1 MELLI
6 RHRDRLTALKP
17 DTVET
22 RKLQFLVEHRR
33 KLVDDKTAYSN
44 QLTGW
49 LKQIFP
55 QVLRWFEDPAAPIVS
70 EFLKRWPTLEQLRRA
85 RTTTVQEFFRKHN
98 SRNQERIQKRLAE
111 IKLAVP
117 ATNDEALLVLT
128 CITQSNE
135 PSARTASRRLWSTR
149 TEWRSPCTPSRSGR
163 WLRAVAGRRY
173 N

>member
-6 RHRDRLTALKP
+6 RHCDRLTALKP

-117 ATNDEALLVLT
+117 ATNDEALLV
-128 CITQSNE
+128 QR
-135 PSARTASRRLWSTR
+135 P
-149 TEWRSPCTPSRSGR
+149 
-163 WLRAVAGRRY
+163 LRK
-173 N
+173 